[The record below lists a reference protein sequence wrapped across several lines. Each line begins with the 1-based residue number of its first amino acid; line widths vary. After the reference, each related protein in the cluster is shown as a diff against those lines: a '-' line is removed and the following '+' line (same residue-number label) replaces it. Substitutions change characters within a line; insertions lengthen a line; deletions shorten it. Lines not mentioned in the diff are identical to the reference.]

1 MASDLRE
8 TIGVEFINQ
17 LPDVDPVET
26 QEWQESLDE
35 VIEHV
40 GPTRARYLL
49 AKLLERAQR
58 AGLGVPGPVTTPYV
72 NTIPLEDQPEFPGD
86 GDIERRIRR
95 YIRWNAAVMVTKAN
109 HDIKGIGGHLSTF
122 ASSATLYEVGFNH
135 FFRGRGAPG
144 GGDHVYFQG
153 HAAPGFYARAFL
165 ERRLDEEDLDLF
177 RQEVSGG
184 LSSYPHPRLMPEF
197 WEFPTVSMGLGPIN
211 SVYHARFNRYLH
223 NRGLDDTSDSNVW
236 CFVGDGEVDEP
247 ETFGGLSLAARE
259 GLDNLIWVVN
269 CNLQRL
275 DGPVRGNSQIIT
287 ELEAVFRGHGW
298 NVIKV
303 IWGSGWDDLLAKD
316 TEGALVNV
324 MNTTVDGEYQRYKA
338 EDGAYVREHFFGKD
352 PRALKLVEDWTDEEI
367 WALRR
372 GGLDYLKI
380 YAAYKVATELKNGKP
395 TVILAKTIKGW
406 TLGPD
411 VEGRNATHQIKEMTN
426 QQLLHLRERLHLDDK
441 IPAEA
446 LEGDK
451 TPPYYRPEPG
461 SPEYEYLMERRRAL
475 GGSLPKRVV
484 DHDPLPL
491 PAAETYSEVYAGSG
505 KVEASTTSAFVRLLR
520 NLSREPEFGKHVV
533 PIVPDEARTFGMD
546 SLFRELKIYV
556 PSGQLYEPVD
566 AAMLLSY
573 SEAKDGQIL
582 EEGITEAGSMAS
594 WTAAATSYATR
605 GVPTVPFFIF
615 YSMFGFQRVGD
626 LIWAAADARARG
638 FMIGGTAGRTTLQGE
653 GLQHQDG
660 HSLVLASTVP
670 VCRAY
675 DPAFAYELGTII
687 EHGIRRMYGPDPI
700 DEFYYLTAYNE
711 NYVQPPKPEGVDQGI
726 LDGLYRF
733 AAAEDG
739 DPKVRILFSGTAH
752 TAARQAAVELAEHYG
767 ISAELWSATSYK
779 ALREEALAVERWNLL
794 HPNEEPKVPLVTR
807 LLSEH
812 QIPTIAV
819 SDFMKMVPDQVAR
832 WIPGPYTALGTDGF
846 GRSDSREA
854 LRRFFEVDT
863 GHVVSATLSLM
874 AKEGLV
880 ESTAVKDAFDR
891 YDIDP
896 DAPDPAFAH

>member
-1 MASDLRE
+1 
-8 TIGVEFINQ
+8 
-17 LPDVDPVET
+17 
-26 QEWQESLDE
+26 
-35 VIEHV
+35 
-40 GPTRARYLL
+40 
-49 AKLLERAQR
+49 
-58 AGLGVPGPVTTPYV
+58 
-72 NTIPLEDQPEFPGD
+72 
-86 GDIERRIRR
+86 
-95 YIRWNAAVMVTKAN
+95 
-109 HDIKGIGGHLSTF
+109 
-122 ASSATLYEVGFNH
+122 
-135 FFRGRGAPG
+135 
-144 GGDHVYFQG
+144 
-153 HAAPGFYARAFL
+153 
-165 ERRLDEEDLDLF
+165 
-177 RQEVSGG
+177 
-184 LSSYPHPRLMPEF
+184 
-197 WEFPTVSMGLGPIN
+197 
-211 SVYHARFNRYLH
+211 
-223 NRGLDDTSDSNVW
+223 
-236 CFVGDGEVDEP
+236 
-247 ETFGGLSLAARE
+247 
-259 GLDNLIWVVN
+259 
-269 CNLQRL
+269 
-275 DGPVRGNSQIIT
+275 
-287 ELEAVFRGHGW
+287 
-298 NVIKV
+298 
-303 IWGSGWDDLLAKD
+303 
-316 TEGALVNV
+316 

-426 QQLLHLRERLHLDDK
+426 QQLLHLRERLHLDDE

-638 FMIGGTAGRTTLQGE
+638 FMIGGTAGRTTLLGE

-670 VCRAY
+670 CCEAY
-675 DPAFAYELGTII
+675 DPAFAYETATIVR
-687 EHGIRRMYGPDPI
+687 HGIERMYGDHGGELGDPDVY
-700 DEFYYLTAYNE
+700 YYLTLYNE
-711 NYVQPPKPEGVDQGI
+711 NVVMPPRPDGVTDDDI
-726 LDGLYRF
+726 VSGLYRW
-733 AAAEDG
+733 APAPEGLDRRAT
-739 DPKVRILFSGTAH
+739 VLFSGSAQG
-752 TAARQAAVELAEHYG
+752 AARAAARELAERHG
-767 ISAELWSATSYK
+767 V
-779 ALREEALAVERWNLL
+779 AVE
-794 HPNEEPKVPLVTR
+794 
-807 LLSEH
+807 
-812 QIPTIAV
+812 
-819 SDFMKMVPDQVAR
+819 
-832 WIPGPYTALGTDGF
+832 
-846 GRSDSREA
+846 
-854 LRRFFEVDT
+854 
-863 GHVVSATLSLM
+863 
-874 AKEGLV
+874 
-880 ESTAVKDAFDR
+880 
-891 YDIDP
+891 
-896 DAPDPAFAH
+896 